1 MSSYLSF
8 YLVPKKYKKTYKFN
22 KDNGH
27 TETEVE
33 LSKGEPLLFMSYSRS
48 SEVYQAYDDALD
60 IVFCGMNETQYTELT
75 YEKAKH
81 VIQIFEENIRRTE
94 ARLKTDYKML
104 KEGGYSSELWEEIH
118 SFEDYVSEQKSTLVE
133 LKSIANMVYDVY
145 EDYNDFEK
153 VLINID

>member
-8 YLVPKKYKKTYKFN
+8 YLVPKKYRKKYEFN
-22 KDNGH
+22 KDGER

-33 LSKGEPLLFMSYSRS
+33 LTKGEPLRFMSYSRS

-75 YEKAKH
+75 YEKAKS
-81 VIQIFEENIRRTE
+81 VIQIFEENIRTTE

-118 SFEDYVSEQKSTLVE
+118 SFENYVSEQKSTLVV
-133 LKSIANMVYDVY
+133 LKSIANMVYYVY

-153 VLINID
+153 VLINKD